1 MTTLIISHQLCL
13 GHDPGPG
20 HPECPARLHAVSRA
34 LEALGSPLLAFAE
47 VPEASLE
54 SLFRVH
60 AAAMVERVLAAVP
73 AAGLYPLERD
83 TILSPGSRAAALA
96 AVGGALAAVDAV
108 TGGGVA
114 HAFVAAR
121 PPGHHATRDE
131 AMGFCLFNAIAA
143 AAVHA
148 HEAHGCAR
156 VAVIDFDVHHGN
168 GTEAILRGREGFFYA
183 SSHEY
188 PNYPGTGTHSEDGP
202 CPIVNAPLAPM
213 TDSGAFR
220 TAWRDR
226 LLPALRAFAPEL
238 VLVSAGFDGH
248 RKDPLSM
255 MQLEA
260 ADYAWLGTEIARIGA
275 ESAAGGVVSVLE
287 GGYDLDALGASV
299 AAYIKAF
306 PAA

>member
-1 MTTLIISHQLCL
+1 
-13 GHDPGPG
+13 
-20 HPECPARLHAVSRA
+20 
-34 LEALGSPLLAFAE
+34 
-47 VPEASLE
+47 
-54 SLFRVH
+54 
-60 AAAMVERVLAAVP
+60 VLAAVP
-73 AAGLYPLERD
+73 ATGLYPLERD

-96 AVGGALAAVDAV
+96 AAGGALAAVDAV
-108 TGGGVA
+108 AGDGVA

-148 HEAHGCAR
+148 REAHGCAR
-156 VAVIDFDVHHGN
+156 VAVVDFDVHHGN
-168 GTEAILRGREGFFYA
+168 GTEDILRGREGFFYA

-202 CPIVNAPLAPM
+202 CPIVNTPLAPM
-213 TDSGAFR
+213 TGSAAFR
-220 TAWRDR
+220 AAWRDR

-260 ADYAWLGTEIARIGA
+260 ADYAWLGTEIARVGA